1 MKDKKDKNKKW
12 FDVFDEFEKKFDDL
26 LDEMSKYLD
35 TIDVEKKEREIEGPY
50 IYGFSFIIGPDGKP
64 EIGKFGHIRKA
75 YASKSGQNIR
85 IPLTDVIERDNQFII
100 LVELPGVDK
109 ENIHILAKSGKIH
122 ILASSEKRK
131 YKKVISLPKT
141 VDTSSL
147 KTEYRNG
154 ILEIKLNKV

>member
-12 FDVFDEFEKKFDDL
+12 FDIFDEFEKKFDDL

-35 TIDVEKKEREIEGPY
+35 SIDVEKREREIEGPY

-75 YASKSGQNIR
+75 YSSKSGHNIR
-85 IPLTDVIERDNQFII
+85 VPLTDVIERDNEFII

-109 ENIHILAKSGKIH
+109 EKIHILTKNGKIH
-122 ILASSEKRK
+122 LLASSEKRK

-141 VDTSSL
+141 VDVRSL

-154 ILEIKLNKV
+154 ILEIKVNKV

>member
-1 MKDKKDKNKKW
+1 MKDKGDKNKKW

-35 TIDVEKKEREIEGPY
+35 SIDVEKKEREIEGPY

-75 YASKSGQNIR
+75 YTSKGDPNIR
-85 IPLTDVIERDNQFII
+85 VPLTDIIERNNEII
-100 LVELPGVDK
+100 VLVELPGVNE
-109 ENIHILAKSGKIH
+109 ENIHILIKSGKIH
-122 ILASSEKRK
+122 VLASSDKRR
-131 YKKVISLPKT
+131 YKKVIPLPKT

>member
-1 MKDKKDKNKKW
+1 MPNKRDKKKKW

-35 TIDVEKKEREIEGPY
+35 SIDVEEKEHKVEGPY

-64 EIGKFGHIRKA
+64 EIGKFGHVKKA
-75 YASKSGQNIR
+75 YTTKGGNNIR
-85 IPLTDVIERDNQFII
+85 VPLTDVIERGKEFII

-109 ENIHILAKSGKIH
+109 ENIRLFTKNDKLH

-131 YKKVISLPKT
+131 YKKVISLPKI
-141 VDTSSL
+141 VDVNSL

>member
-12 FDVFDEFEKKFDDL
+12 FDVFDEFEKKFDEL

-75 YASKSGQNIR
+75 YANKSGQNIR
-85 IPLTDVIERDNQFII
+85 IPLTDLIERDNQFII

-109 ENIHILAKSGKIH
+109 ENIHVLAKSGKIH

-141 VDTSSL
+141 VDASSL